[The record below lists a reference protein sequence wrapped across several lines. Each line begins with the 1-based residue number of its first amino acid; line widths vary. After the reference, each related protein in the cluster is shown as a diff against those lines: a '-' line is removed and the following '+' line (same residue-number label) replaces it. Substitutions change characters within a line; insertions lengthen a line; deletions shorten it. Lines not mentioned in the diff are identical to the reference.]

1 MWNLSNSRKENV
13 NFPSY
18 KFAKLRG
25 FKLGVFWFKNQKV
38 PPKHPEN
45 PSRWNLGRPR
55 IKKQNSQVQWHEV
68 HLFLTTV
75 FDVVIWGDV
84 ALSILP
90 WKFMETRGNTWN
102 STSVWNENSSLDL
115 HWHHLYTKI
124 GSKSS
129 STFARLPWDPFHP
142 RKKAH
147 KSLLCK
153 IERQLRLIHL
163 TWTFTSCSVGLLSKK
178 KTSGTGCFFGKS
190 MQILDLHIS
199 YIYNIIII
207 YSSFAGDNFGILSDF
222 GQIQPSNN
230 PNVIPS
236 LFLLKVDR
244 DSFPAAGGDLNIYIY
259 PNQMGCFQT

>member
-1 MWNLSNSRKENV
+1 MWNLSNSRKENA

-38 PPKHPEN
+38 HPKHPEN

-75 FDVVIWGDV
+75 FDVVIWSDV

-90 WKFMETRGNTWN
+90 TRGNTWN
-102 STSVWNENSSLDL
+102 STSVWNEHSSLDL
-115 HWHHLYTKI
+115 HHLYTKI

-147 KSLLCK
+147 NLSSVKLKGNWGWFIWPELSQVV
-153 IERQLRLIHL
+153 QLD
-163 TWTFTSCSVGLLSKK
+163 FYPKK
-178 KTSGTGCFFGKS
+178 KLPAPDVFLANPCKS
-190 MQILDLHIS
+190 RIYIYHIS
-199 YIYNIIII
+199 III
-207 YSSFAGDNFGILSDF
+207 YSSLAGDKFGILSDF
-222 GQIQPSNN
+222 GQIQPATTL
-230 PNVIPS
+230 VIPS

-244 DSFPAAGGDLNIYIY
+244 DSFQQGRRFEYLYLP
-259 PNQMGCFQT
+259 